1 MTAKKERIVTYTD
14 DELKTMQA
22 AGKTKTDW
30 KAAAERALPDGSN
43 PDDAMEPV
51 RIDWVTTELPKRRV
65 KAHASLRLDADVLEY
80 CMVKALKGDKSDEH
94 MARQTLDANLK
105 LIDPIWGGVDQYSAE
120 GDWDPRGTLA
130 MGREFPVGL
139 IAVRCHTSVG
149 LPEDVAPERAER
161 LLKSAE
167 RYCVVLSTLRSG
179 PDVTSDFSLVD

>member
-1 MTAKKERIVTYTD
+1 MTPPSIRELQEPIRKAYQD
-14 DELKTMQA
+14 D
-22 AGKTKTDW
+22 
-30 KAAAERALPDGSN
+30 PDSAVRTLVVRSVASDLDDPLHCAIA
-43 PDDAMEPV
+43 PDSTPDTV
-51 RIDWVTTELPKRRV
+51 WHSG
-65 KAHASLRLDADVLEY
+65 AHPAV
-80 CMVKALKGDKSDEH
+80 
-94 MARQTLDANLK
+94 
-105 LIDPIWGGVDQYSAE
+105 GGVGDVPCSADLLLAALAACQEVTIRMVAANQGIELRSLEVVAE